1 MERYGKEMKAEAFC
15 FLLKQHIIET
25 AGGTAGGWCQAAL
38 KIPQNLFLASFSQ
51 QVSNRTGSSLIVDGS
66 GFCG

>member
-38 KIPQNLFLASFSQ
+38 KIPKICFLLLFLSKYPIA
-51 QVSNRTGSSLIVDGS
+51 LDHH
-66 GFCG
+66 